1 MRLPNVVIRPVLLP
15 YIRFNRDMTLAKE
28 TTPCNAVRSTQV
40 ILVPN
45 NAENTQMACTK
56 YGLKP
61 EQARV
66 GHIEVQC
73 ACPIAATQSQEP
85 HTCYSSDVPF
95 YNSFFIDT

>member
-1 MRLPNVVIRPVLLP
+1 MRLGAHKLYL
-15 YIRFNRDMTLAKE
+15 YQ
-28 TTPCNAVRSTQV
+28 TTP
-40 ILVPN
+40 
-45 NAENTQMACTK
+45 NTQMACTK
-56 YGLKP
+56 YGLKH

-73 ACPIAATQSQEP
+73 ACPIAATQSQGP